1 MLPYLQVVFANLLFN
16 AFYAKIP
23 YGGKIMEIK
32 TRLINDKPLTII
44 IEYPIL
50 DTKTKRLIKK
60 IEALDF
66 VVSGSS
72 NGKVFQVHI
81 SDIYYMEAV
90 ERRTFLYTKDEVYMT
105 EKKLYEFEEMFR
117 ETGIIRISKSCLMN
131 MDMLY
136 SIKQLMNSQLE
147 ATLLNGEKLIVA
159 RTYLKSIKNILKEG
173 VRC

>member
-1 MLPYLQVVFANLLFN
+1 MFTNLLFIS
-16 AFYAKIP
+16 FYVKIP

-32 TRLINDKPLTII
+32 TRQTDDKPLTII

-66 VVSGSS
+66 MVSGNSK
-72 NGKVFQVHI
+72 GKIFQVHI
-81 SDIYYMEAV
+81 SDIYYMESV
-90 ERRTFLYTKDEVYMT
+90 ERKTFLYTKDEIYMT
-105 EKKLYEFEEMFR
+105 DKKLYELEEMLR
-117 ETGIIRISKSCLMN
+117 DAGIIRISKSCLMN

-136 SIKQLMNSQLE
+136 SIRQLMNSQLE

-159 RTYLKSIKNILKEG
+159 RTYLKNIKNILREDI
-173 VRC
+173 RC

>member
-1 MLPYLQVVFANLLFN
+1 MFTTLLFHS
-16 AFYAKIP
+16 FYAKIP
-23 YGGKIMEIK
+23 YGGEIMEIK
-32 TRLINDKPLTII
+32 TRQIQDKPLTII

-66 VVSGSS
+66 AVSGNSK
-72 NGKVFQVHI
+72 GKVFQVHI

-90 ERRTFLYTKDEVYMT
+90 DRKTFLYTKDEVYRT
-105 EKKLYEFEEMFR
+105 DKKLYEFEEMFR

-147 ATLLNGEKLIVA
+147 ATLINGEKLIVA
-159 RTYLKSIKNILKEG
+159 RTYLKSIKNILKED

>member
-1 MLPYLQVVFANLLFN
+1 MLPYLQVMIVNLLFN

-23 YGGKIMEIK
+23 YGGKMMEIK
-32 TRLINDKPLTII
+32 TRKVSGKPLTII
-44 IEYPIL
+44 IEYPTL
-50 DTKTKRLIKK
+50 DTKTKRLLKK

-66 VVSGSS
+66 VVCCNS
-72 NGKVFQVHI
+72 NGKIFQIHI

-90 ERRTFLYTKDEVYMT
+90 ERKTFLYTKDEVFMT
-105 EKKLYEFEEMFR
+105 DKKLYEFEEMFR

-159 RTYLKSIKNILKEG
+159 RTYLKSK
-173 VRC
+173 R